1 MQLTMKTYVFP
12 GQGSQNRG
20 MGNGLFDTFN
30 DVCETADRVLG
41 YSIKDLCLHDPHN
54 LLNQTQYSQPAIFV
68 VNALSYLKA
77 TDEGTQQPDFLA
89 GHSLGEYNAL
99 LASGAFDLETGLKLV
114 NRRGELMARAK
125 GGGMAAVI
133 GMNKTQV
140 RKILN
145 NNYFFNLD
153 ISNYNS
159 AEQIVISGLKADIE
173 SAAPAFEQ
181 GGAKLY
187 RPLNVS
193 GAFHSRFMNSS
204 ALDFL
209 NYLEEFEFSKLA
221 IPVISNVHARPYEP
235 GSIRSNLADQI
246 NSPVRWT
253 ETIEYLIN
261 QGDMDF
267 EELGCGRV
275 LTNLIAKIRASQGPI
290 AAG

>member
-1 MQLTMKTYVFP
+1 MKTYVFP

-20 MGNGLFDTFN
+20 MGDGLFDTFN
-30 DVCETADRVLG
+30 DVCEIADRLLG
-41 YSIKDLCLHDPHN
+41 YSIKELCLHDPHN

-77 TDEGTQQPDFLA
+77 TDEGTQKPDFLA

-114 NRRGELMARAK
+114 KRRGELMALAK

-140 RKILN
+140 RKILD

-173 SAAPAFEQ
+173 NAAAAFER

-209 NYLEEFEFSKLA
+209 DYLKNFEFSELT

-235 GSIRSNLADQI
+235 DLIRSNLADQI

-253 ETIEYLIN
+253 ETIQYLIN

-275 LTNLIAKIRASQGPI
+275 LTNLIAKIRASREPV